1 MAQVY
6 ILMDMMFWMKYLIVG
21 YGRRRKDLENRK
33 RQAVRELVSRPFREM
48 MDATRRT
55 RWSRKMLEKRSR

>member
-55 RWSRKMLEKRSR
+55 RLSRKMLEKRSR